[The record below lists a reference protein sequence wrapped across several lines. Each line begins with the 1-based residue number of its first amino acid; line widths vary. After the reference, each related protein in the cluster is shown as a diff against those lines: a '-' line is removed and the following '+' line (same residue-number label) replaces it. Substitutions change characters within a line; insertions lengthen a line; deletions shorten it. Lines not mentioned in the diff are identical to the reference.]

1 VSAYPDWLVAL
12 VPGAGAHA
20 ARLREAEAA
29 RAVAFSAVSKAGR
42 ALVDCSVV
50 DGPGGSRLPRPHVTH
65 SEFNVVRD
73 EHILA
78 NRAADAAIRRVAA
91 AEEALDRHMQAA
103 RTTERG
109 ALALQLS
116 QLDNSFR
123 AASSDLE
130 MALGRRDRLTEFLG
144 LPQWYWSDGIGTEAG
159 GGVVSALRVL
169 GHAAQLF
176 PRATVDELD
185 TDGPQ

>member
-1 VSAYPDWLVAL
+1 VSTYPDWLVAL
-12 VPGAGAHA
+12 VPGADAHA
-20 ARLREAEAA
+20 AALREAKAD
-29 RAVAFSAVSKAGR
+29 RAGAFSDLSRAGR

-50 DGPGGSRLPRPHVTH
+50 DSPGGSRVPRPLVTH
-65 SEFNVVRD
+65 AEFTVVRD

-78 NRAADAAIRRVAA
+78 NRAADAAVRRVAA
-91 AEEALDRHMQAA
+91 AEEALDKHMQAA

-116 QLDNSFR
+116 QLDSNFR

-144 LPQWYWSDGIGTEAG
+144 LPQWYWSDSIGTEAG
-159 GGVVSALRVL
+159 GGVASALRVL
-169 GHAAQLF
+169 GYAAQLF
-176 PRATVDELD
+176 PRAAVDELA
-185 TDGPQ
+185 TGGPR